1 MSQDTIR
8 INKYLS
14 EHGYCSR
21 READRLIKA
30 GKVLIN
36 EKPATLGT
44 KVSEDDQIRVIGRD
58 KKKIPK
64 KVYIML
70 NKPVGMIVTTD
81 ETKRDNVIS
90 YIDYPERIFPVGRL
104 DVKSEGLLLLTND
117 GVLANRIMHPRYDH
131 DKEYVV
137 KIDKD
142 MPRKEIKV
150 MQNGIELEDGLT
162 LPAKVRQIDPRKFA
176 IILTEGRNRQI
187 RRMCET
193 LGYNVTELKRTRI
206 ITLKMPT
213 TYPSGNWR
221 HLTESEVLTLKKA
234 VGVKT

>member
-1 MSQDTIR
+1 
-8 INKYLS
+8 
-14 EHGYCSR
+14 
-21 READRLIKA
+21 
-30 GKVLIN
+30 
-36 EKPATLGT
+36 
-44 KVSEDDQIRVIGRD
+44 
-58 KKKIPK
+58 
-64 KVYIML
+64 ML

-90 YIDYPERIFPVGRL
+90 HIDCPERIFPVGRL

-150 MQNGIELEDGLT
+150 MQNGIKLEDGIT

-187 RRMCET
+187 RRMCEA